1 MPTDRRGG
9 VSYRALTDKAALVK
23 ASLSDSLSSGVGWQL
38 MGIAREDHNGWWA
51 EKYPEYAKWTRAMF
65 NTLPCVAAIAEAS
78 LLLTHSANSLP
89 GDIPV
94 FEIRPE
100 MSSGFLYLERPVLS
114 GEDPVQAYVWLTD
127 YIRDPENPFPGRPTH
142 DSPLGLTIGTL
153 GPDGSFGVKNWPVEG
168 GRTLDWMESHIEDST
183 VVGAMFDLRLVIAFN
198 LLLAQG
204 VTETEEWQPT
214 RQIRRHATRHGHVLN
229 PVTIVRLPRRHYEHA
244 QNGESHV
251 DWSHRWVVS
260 GHWRKQWY
268 AKQEVHRPKWIAP
281 YVKGPDDKPLLVKE
295 KRYVFDPRL

>member
-1 MPTDRRGG
+1 M
-9 VSYRALTDKAALVK
+9 SYRALTDRAVLVK
-23 ASLSDSLSSGVGWQL
+23 ATVVEELASAHGYRNMKTIQ
-38 MGIAREDHNGWWA
+38 EDGNGWWSPDYRAYA
-51 EKYPEYAKWTRAMF
+51 EYTRAVF
-65 NTLPCVAAIAEAS
+65 ERVECVASVKEAS
-78 LLLTHSANSLP
+78 LLLEHAATSLP

-94 FEIRPE
+94 FDMEPE
-100 MSSGFLYLERPVLS
+100 MRAGFLYLEEPVTS
-114 GEDPVQAYVWLTD
+114 GRDSIQAYFWFAD
-127 YIRDPENPFPGRPTH
+127 FAKNWDRDETIQGV
-142 DSPLGLTIGTL
+142 GLCIGTL
-153 GPDGSFGVKNWPVEG
+153 ERRGSNSDSDLFGIGCTNWAVDPNL
-168 GRTLDWMESHIEDST
+168 TLDALLDDPPIKNPEESL
-183 VVGAMFDLRLVIAFN
+183 FDLRLVIAFN

-204 VTETEEWQPT
+204 ITETEEWQPT
-214 RQIRRHATRHGHVLN
+214 RQLRRRAARRGHVLN
-229 PVTIVRLPRRHYEHA
+229 PVTIVRLPRRQYEHA